1 MSLTICQEASF
12 FLFILWD
19 TTFFLITWEETFY
32 LITSIKLLW
41 EFWKIILY
49 LCYWKLML
57 YPVYMF
63 KNKFLNLVKCR
74 QLVGPPCRCPC
85 LYCLSLASGCK
96 DPAANLLMSLFWQ
109 DCIAHCFLMHHV
121 AAWTMQHF
129 LELYKWFE
137 RLHQKCAA
145 KIIWNQIWWIY
156 NPV

>member
-63 KNKFLNLVKCR
+63 KNKSLNLVKCR

>member
-32 LITSIKLLW
+32 LITTIKLLW

-63 KNKFLNLVKCR
+63 KNKSLNLVKWR